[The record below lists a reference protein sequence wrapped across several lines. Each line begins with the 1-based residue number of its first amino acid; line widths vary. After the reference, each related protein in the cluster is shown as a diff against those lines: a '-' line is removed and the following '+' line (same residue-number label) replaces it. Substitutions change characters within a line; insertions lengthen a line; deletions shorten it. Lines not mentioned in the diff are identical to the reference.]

1 MPSQMARRNRQ
12 LWATLYAIASQS
24 HIFMTEQPQ
33 HRPSPGKSLHNAYIQ
48 LLKEESLWQGDVDA
62 SLRTVLN
69 HCAEHLQ
76 VQRVG
81 LWRFSGAD
89 RLYCQLLRDGQHG
102 VREPALEIF
111 AHDHGLYFA
120 AMLNGRV
127 LAIPDALTAPETATF
142 RTAYFEPLGIT
153 SLLDATLRQAGK
165 TIGVLCIEHVGAPR
179 IWSTMEQNYAI
190 SIADLLT
197 QLLAVHALYRTEE
210 RYRKV
215 FNSTTDA
222 IFVLQNN
229 RMVECNNASLKLYDC
244 TFEEFARHPPK
255 RFWAEYQPDGSLSV
269 AKARQYVQPTL
280 DGIPQQFEWRQRR
293 FDGSEFDSEVSL
305 TRIELDQIPYIV
317 ACVRD
322 ITERKQAEAR
332 IQQLLALQ
340 QAIFDGANYSIIA
353 TGLDGVIL
361 SFNYGAER
369 LLGYPQDEV
378 INQLTPAHFHDE
390 EELYWRSI
398 ELSEELDQTVAP
410 GLAALTTNPTLNRTE
425 EREWTYIRK
434 DGERL
439 PVLVCVSALR
449 QGGQLSGF
457 LYIASDMTERKKANE
472 QLLNSKR
479 EMEFRANHDELTG
492 LPNRSRLHDMT
503 HAAIVTAQNRS
514 QKLALMLID
523 LDRFKEVNDT
533 LGHAIGDKL
542 LQKIARQLDQILR
555 ARRAQL
561 YRLGGDEFA
570 VLMPNALDEPD
581 ILSLANAIHTS
592 LRSPTEVEGISLELG
607 GSVGISIYP
616 RHGDNSHSLLRCA
629 DVAMYRAKSEAS
641 RTVIYNTDQDAHSPR
656 RLSMMSELGTAI
668 RQNQLVLHY
677 QPRVHIASKRCMGCE
692 ALVRWQHPRL
702 GMVPPAEFI
711 PLAEMG
717 DLIQPLGLW
726 VLENAL
732 QQIVRWR
739 ERGLELLVSV
749 NLSTRNLMDSAFPS
763 HIEKLLKKYPVPPSL
778 LEVEITESTLIGD
791 PERALSVIGRIHNL
805 GVRFAID
812 DFGTGYSSLGYLKR
826 LPIDTLKID
835 RSFVRDMLTDEQD
848 AVIVRS
854 TLGLAH
860 SFGLEVVAEGVEDVQ
875 TLEALKNLNCEQAQG
890 YVISRPVPANEFEAW
905 YRAEGNPPA
914 DS

>member
-1 MPSQMARRNRQ
+1 
-12 LWATLYAIASQS
+12 
-24 HIFMTEQPQ
+24 
-33 HRPSPGKSLHNAYIQ
+33 
-48 LLKEESLWQGDVDA
+48 
-62 SLRTVLN
+62 
-69 HCAEHLQ
+69 
-76 VQRVG
+76 
-81 LWRFSGAD
+81 
-89 RLYCQLLRDGQHG
+89 
-102 VREPALEIF
+102 
-111 AHDHGLYFA
+111 
-120 AMLNGRV
+120 
-127 LAIPDALTAPETATF
+127 
-142 RTAYFEPLGIT
+142 
-153 SLLDATLRQAGK
+153 
-165 TIGVLCIEHVGAPR
+165 
-179 IWSTMEQNYAI
+179 
-190 SIADLLT
+190 
-197 QLLAVHALYRTEE
+197 
-210 RYRKV
+210 
-215 FNSTTDA
+215 
-222 IFVLQNN
+222 
-229 RMVECNNASLKLYDC
+229 
-244 TFEEFARHPPK
+244 
-255 RFWAEYQPDGSLSV
+255 
-269 AKARQYVQPTL
+269 
-280 DGIPQQFEWRQRR
+280 
-293 FDGSEFDSEVSL
+293 
-305 TRIELDQIPYIV
+305 
-317 ACVRD
+317 
-322 ITERKQAEAR
+322 
-332 IQQLLALQ
+332 
-340 QAIFDGANYSIIA
+340 
-353 TGLDGVIL
+353 
-361 SFNYGAER
+361 
-369 LLGYPQDEV
+369 
-378 INQLTPAHFHDE
+378 
-390 EELYWRSI
+390 
-398 ELSEELDQTVAP
+398 
-410 GLAALTTNPTLNRTE
+410 
-425 EREWTYIRK
+425 
-434 DGERL
+434 
-439 PVLVCVSALR
+439 
-449 QGGQLSGF
+449 
-457 LYIASDMTERKKANE
+457 MTERKKANE